1 MSHPGFPEASR
12 ALAAGMLALSAR
24 DRVLGG
30 IFRDA
35 GRYVAAMCA
44 FYLYADGGG
53 LTLPRL
59 KAICARSG
67 LLSPG
72 RARNLLQLL
81 EHLRYVEPGA
91 RGRGGKATTYH
102 PTSTFLAAWEE
113 QLRTAVEAARRI
125 EPAIAVVLDRLD
137 QPHVLRTFAR
147 FHAEGLVTATGDGTF
162 VRPFVQTFMHPYAGT
177 QIVWVLIDLAKGEE
191 FPPRSTG
198 PITLSGLARQFG
210 VSRVHIKRIF
220 DDGEREGLSRLE
232 SDGEVN
238 LTPAAVAQ
246 LSIIYGVQFAQ
257 LLSAAARTAV
267 ILASHAVAA

>member
-24 DRVLGG
+24 DRVLGD

-44 FYLYADGGG
+44 FYLDADGGG

-59 KAICARSG
+59 KAICVRSG

-91 RGRGGKATTYH
+91 RGRGGKATTYR
-102 PTSTFLAAWEE
+102 PTSTFLAAWEA
-113 QLRTAVEAARRI
+113 QLGTALDAARRI
-125 EPAIAVVLDRLD
+125 EPAVAGVLDRLHE
-137 QPHVLRTFAR
+137 PEVLRTFAR
-147 FHAEGLVTATGDGTF
+147 VHAEGLVTASGDGAY

-177 QIVWVLIDLAKGEE
+177 QIVWVLIDLANDGT
-191 FPPRSTG
+191 FPPITTG
-198 PITLSGLARQFG
+198 PVTLSGLARQFG
-210 VSRVHIKRIF
+210 VSRIHIKRIF
-220 DDGEREGLSRLE
+220 DDGEREGLSKLE
-232 SDGEVN
+232 HGGEIT
-238 LTPAAVAQ
+238 LTPVARAQ

-257 LLSAAARTAV
+257 LLSAA
-267 ILASHAVAA
+267 